1 MSHLSST
8 EIGAFVTGRPA
19 TAGACGESP
28 GRPSP
33 RRMKAGHATVVRATH
48 RISLIRLGDAM
59 FFVPDDRCILDFSKP
74 WQTACVPLLI

>member
-1 MSHLSST
+1 
-8 EIGAFVTGRPA
+8 
-19 TAGACGESP
+19 
-28 GRPSP
+28 
-33 RRMKAGHATVVRATH
+33 MKAGHATVVRATH